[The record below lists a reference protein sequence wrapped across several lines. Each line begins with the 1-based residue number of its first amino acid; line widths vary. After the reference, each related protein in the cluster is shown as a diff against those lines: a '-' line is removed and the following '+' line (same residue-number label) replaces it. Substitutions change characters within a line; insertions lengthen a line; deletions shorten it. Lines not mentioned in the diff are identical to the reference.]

1 MGGGLLGAAKSAV
14 AVGEKV
20 AEGAVLAGEKAI
32 DVAAESMSEGVS
44 AEKVASKLAEVAAE
58 KAKAATTAP
67 AGEKVPNSL
76 SKSSSINKDTAVGAV
91 KKEPKKPADYDDYW

>member
-1 MGGGLLGAAKSAV
+1 MGGGILGAAKSAV

-32 DVAAESMSEGVS
+32 DVAESMTDGVS
-44 AEKVASKLAEVAAE
+44 AEKVASKLAQVAAE
-58 KAKAATTAP
+58 TAKTA
-67 AGEKVPNSL
+67 EKVPNSL
-76 SKSSSINKDTAVGAV
+76 SKSSSITKDTVAAV